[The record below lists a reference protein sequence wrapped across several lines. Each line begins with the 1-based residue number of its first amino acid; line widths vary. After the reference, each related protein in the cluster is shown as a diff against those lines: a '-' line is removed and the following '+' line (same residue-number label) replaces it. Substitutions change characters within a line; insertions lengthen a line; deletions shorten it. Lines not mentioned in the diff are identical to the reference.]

1 MGYIN
6 MLTQNPESFG
16 VTDETKVILDR
27 CAESVDRERQIINQ
41 MLELS
46 VIDAGKIPLEYSVF
60 NIHNLLIYLIDAGG
74 YRKNAEITMTVP
86 SDLTFD
92 ADKIKIST
100 VLDTMLSNAVKYST
114 HPRKIKITYQASP
127 NDIMHRLCI
136 KDNGIGITDSR
147 LDEIFDPFPVADSS
161 GKSQKFERIGLSLA
175 IAKKYIK
182 MHEGYISVDSIK
194 NLETTFCIHIPKNK
208 PAETENNGT

>member
-60 NIHNLLIYLIDAGG
+60 NVNELLNSLINTGG
-74 YRKNAEITMTVP
+74 LKKQAEITMTVP

-92 ADKIKIST
+92 ADKTKIST

-114 HPRKIKITYQASP
+114 HPRKIKSTYQSSP

-147 LDEIFDPFPVADSS
+147 LDEIFDPFPVADSA
-161 GKSQKFERIGLSLA
+161 KSQKFERIGLSLA

-194 NLETTFCIHIPKNK
+194 NLETTFCIHIPKNR
-208 PAETENNGT
+208 PAETKNNGT